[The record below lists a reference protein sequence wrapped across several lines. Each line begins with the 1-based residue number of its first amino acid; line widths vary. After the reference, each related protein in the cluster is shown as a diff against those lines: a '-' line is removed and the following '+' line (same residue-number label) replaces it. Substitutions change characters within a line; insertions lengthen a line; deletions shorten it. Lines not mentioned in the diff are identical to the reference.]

1 MKFQRTRKRGDK
13 LMWHERIGGGG
24 GGKEKKKKKKNEK
37 KRMGHREYIA
47 TLFSTHLVSLKRF
60 R

>member
-24 GGKEKKKKKKNEK
+24 GGNEK